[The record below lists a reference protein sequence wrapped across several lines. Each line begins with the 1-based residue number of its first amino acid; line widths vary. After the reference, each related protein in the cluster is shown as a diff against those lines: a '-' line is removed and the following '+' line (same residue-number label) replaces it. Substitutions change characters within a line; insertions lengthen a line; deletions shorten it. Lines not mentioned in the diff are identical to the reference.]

1 MREHEKEK
9 RSPYYKVLDVD
20 FLLTQIINQ
29 LEPNDIVLSLSPSS
43 RFLEERFV
51 ASKIAID
58 FWRNALVRDFCY
70 RDRQENRLPRFYKN
84 QYLGILEENL
94 ARDHLISGGH

>member
-1 MREHEKEK
+1 MKEHDKEE

-20 FLLTQIINQ
+20 FLLTQIINL
-29 LEPNDIVLSLSPSS
+29 LEPRDIVSLSPSS

-51 ASKIAID
+51 ASNIAID

-94 ARDHLISGGH
+94 ARDNLISGGH